1 MALHPFRER
10 LRGQLI
16 RGLYLSG
23 RQERALAVYADGRR
37 QFAEE
42 LGIEP
47 GEDLQRLHR
56 AVLAHDPALQ
66 PEEPRNQSAADP
78 VPPPARTRGSRRRP
92 PVVALAAAVVGLV
105 VVGAIT
111 IPSVLDRS
119 PAPEPGL
126 RTVMFDQTPSAVA
139 SGFGALV
146 VRDAR
151 SQ

>member
-1 MALHPFRER
+1 MVIRPRPPTRLGAALALWRGPALADLADQPFAAEAADRLEDRRLLAVEEYVAVVLTLGRAREAVELVEPLVALHPFRER

-56 AVLAHDPALQ
+56 AVLARDPALQ
-66 PEEPRNQSAADP
+66 PDG
-78 VPPPARTRGSRRRP
+78 TRH
-92 PVVALAAAVVGLV
+92 
-105 VVGAIT
+105 
-111 IPSVLDRS
+111 
-119 PAPEPGL
+119 
-126 RTVMFDQTPSAVA
+126 
-139 SGFGALV
+139 
-146 VRDAR
+146 
-151 SQ
+151 